1 MKINEIL
8 TQQIIEA
15 EVRTIPASDKAKRS
29 LYMPAQYFK
38 NLGNKEK
45 NITWKQQGNG
55 KEEYTYKQKPV
66 LIDPDTGKHIPLGKG
81 SHDIANTKAVAG
93 TKRTRRDSPLG
104 NERTKSQ
111 EVHAYDPSRKD
122 TWRFK
127 QDSTASTTKRPG
139 HEDTIAD
146 INYAYGPK
154 GMYGKDIAAVKAKR
168 AAAAN
173 VARHKPGVVGS
184 ETSST
189 SFGNASDL
197 RKPVVKHK
205 KIGQ

>member
-45 NITWKQQGNG
+45 SITWKQQGNG
-55 KEEYTYKQKPV
+55 KEEYTYKQKPG
-66 LIDPDTGKHIPLGKG
+66 LIDPNTG
-81 SHDIANTKAVAG
+81 
-93 TKRTRRDSPLG
+93 
-104 NERTKSQ
+104 TKSQ

-173 VARHKPGVVGS
+173 VARPKPGVVGS

-189 SFGNASDL
+189 SFGKASDV